1 MTEHNKDQ
9 TSAPAGQPT
18 PCLVTVEKIR
28 ATARLPFYAH
38 EGDAGMDICAAEDV
52 ELAPGETVA
61 VPTGLKFL
69 LPRGMEIQVRPRSG
83 LSLKTPLRLPN
94 SPGTID
100 SGYRDE
106 LKILLH
112 NSSCPCQV
120 QDEAAVY
127 TLEEKANRK
136 GRYLIKCGDRIAQL
150 VFAQV
155 TSINLQVKA
164 LATQAAETSAAY
176 AADRGGGFGHSGVSQ
191 T

>member
-1 MTEHNKDQ
+1 MTN
-9 TSAPAGQPT
+9 
-18 PCLVTVEKIR
+18 LVTVEKIR
-28 ATARLPFYAH
+28 KTASLPFYAH
-38 EGDAGMDICAAEDV
+38 EGDAGMDICAAVDV

-61 VPTGLKFL
+61 VPTGLRFL

-120 QDEAAVY
+120 QDQAAVF
-127 TLEEKANRK
+127 TLDETLNRK

-155 TSINLQVKA
+155 SSIQLQEK
-164 LATQAAETSAAY
+164 TIAAQEADSSSAY
-176 AADRGGGFGHSGVSQ
+176 SADRGGGFGHSGVRQ
-191 T
+191 R